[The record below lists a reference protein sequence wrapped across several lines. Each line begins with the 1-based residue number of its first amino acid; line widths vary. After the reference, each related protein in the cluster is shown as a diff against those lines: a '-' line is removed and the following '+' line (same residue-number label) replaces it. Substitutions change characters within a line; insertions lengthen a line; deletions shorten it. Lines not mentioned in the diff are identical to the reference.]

1 VLPSGFWRRPGFI
14 FSLLLVVAFLG
25 IGLAGSAEMISTALV
40 SNAMDMMLMI
50 GIALAMAVIM
60 SYAGYVSFGHSVFL
74 GVGSFSSALVFSYL
88 YRDEIMPYVAEHGAI
103 TTGQL
108 VKYLVIAV
116 VIASLLAMIIAGLVG
131 SVVLRLRGAFFAI
144 ATIGLNYVVMYLVSL
159 TIDVFDIS
167 ENTDEIL
174 NPNIG
179 VSTITKYW
187 VFFAFFLISI
197 AIAYI
202 VRVSR
207 LGYGLAAIRED
218 EDAAEVLGIDTSKYK
233 VYAYVLAAL
242 IGALWGTAMELRYNH
257 YTMGDFSLLYS
268 VKMIIM
274 VTLGGIGTF
283 IGPIIGAMIYY
294 VLEWTLIVKAGQL
307 IFLILGIIVVIIV
320 AVFPDG
326 IMGLLKKRPS
336 LRRLVE

>member
-1 VLPSGFWRRPGFI
+1 MLTAGMWKRPGFI
-14 FSLLLVVAFLG
+14 FSLILVVAFLG
-25 IGLAGSAEMISTALV
+25 IGIAGSTGAISIALV
-40 SNAMDMMLMI
+40 SNAMDMMGMI
-50 GIALAMAVIM
+50 GMALAMAVIM
-60 SYAGYVSFGHSVFL
+60 SYAGYVSFGHSVFI
-74 GVGSFSSALVFSYL
+74 GVGSFSSALVFSYF
-88 YRDEIMPYVAEHGAI
+88 YRDEIMPYVLEHGSI

-108 VKYLVIAV
+108 VKYMVIAV
-116 VIASLLAMIIAGLVG
+116 IIAAILSSIIAGLVG

-159 TIDVFDIS
+159 SIDAFNIS

-187 VFFAFFLISI
+187 VYFAFFLVSI
-197 AIAYI
+197 GIAYL

-218 EDAAEVLGIDTSKYK
+218 EDAAEVLGVNTARYK
-233 VYAYVLAAL
+233 VYAFILAAF
-242 IGALWGTAMELRYNH
+242 IGALWGTAFELRYNH

-274 VTLGGIGTF
+274 NTLGGLGTF

-294 VLEWTLIVKAGQL
+294 ALEWTLIVRAGQL
-307 IFLILGIIVVIIV
+307 VFLILGILVVIIV

-326 IMGLLKKRPS
+326 IMGLLRKKPS
-336 LRRLVE
+336 LRKLVE

>member
-1 VLPSGFWRRPGFI
+1 MLPSGFWRRPGFI